1 MPNGRLSK
9 CVLGNRGASELY
21 HNTSGNAASVSLF
34 ANAISTNTNSEI
46 TVVVGIASTTL
57 SAETIKIQAA
67 AGTFCSMTSPLY
79 YSDCNYPG
87 VNTYFGF
94 SKTQTSEF
102 NQDNQACTP
111 GVSGNGILQ
120 VGSMPVYQD
129 TYGCSITEMNSTA
142 EQNSSLWIC
151 QCSSTCMFG
160 KMYGGNEIQNP
171 ALWMREYPNYWSCC
185 CSGHWFWN
193 AKVVGFWHNTCC
205 ACCWSHQTRC
215 GGSSGTWY
223 PIRGGNIG
231 LGNSDNARQNAMQAM
246 INWCCCC
253 GYIGDAS
260 VNSGKV
266 PVNKFEG
273 CSGSNGCKCMGGSH
287 CNYQWCK
294 QCGCHCCSG
303 GGFKMWNWYA
313 LDREFQCCCDQNN
326 LGAGIMT
333 CWCRKQLPQLNVSP
347 GMCFTT
353 IQEGAIRSPLW
364 FNFMWCCN
372 CACGCMLNGHVTTCA
387 YFCAPDCG
395 CMCWQSWQDQQ
406 ISSCCNKA
414 QMLCT
419 STKCFCHPCTSGYM
433 QNPNQSIMNKMSP
446 YGYAFG
452 MTNCSMMIYA
462 GFNGSGPRCH
472 SYMLSYPDFCVF
484 KCCMSDYGCECYW
497 MQRYRLDIA
506 QPAASDSASY
516 EFPIKYSA
524 WNCNVKNKH
533 GSLGC
538 TYIMIR
544 SQEAGQCGV
553 FSFDAHDLR
562 VSHGPFCGC
571 NGNASRCCGTVCS
584 CRNYTPA
591 EGGEGGA
598 TGNGGKLTKVADF
611 PTEMASTDYSNA
623 TDCVMCVSCLFRADM
638 STWTMSLFNYKC
650 QRWDGFQ
657 SSDLVTWSKIS
668 DPYSVKISNV
678 LTQSVTSD
686 YACIV
691 DDCNCY
697 FENIDC
703 SGIIDYKLSVNQ
715 YERTGI
721 VLSDGDRVFVN
732 NDADVSL
739 SFQIWGYEG

>member
-67 AGTFCSMTSPLY
+67 AGTFCSMTAPLY

-571 NGNASRCCGTVCS
+571 NGSAARCCGTVCS

-591 EGGEGGA
+591 DGGEGGA